1 MATSK
6 SSETARA
13 ARPKAAAPAVA
24 PAALLPSRTRLV
36 QYKDYRKVLR
46 TLSDLGGPFDEPVV
60 ATSIAEEAIGKL
72 LAGGWNMLAC
82 KPLPFTSQG
91 IPFMWTF
98 GEPEDT
104 KDWDALTGIRFWTR
118 TIAAGAAAI
127 PPHVTARGAA
137 AEMVEMG
144 ENGWF
149 LWEDAPLALD
159 SGGLV
164 SVSIWVK

>member
-1 MATSK
+1 MSTSK
-6 SSETARA
+6 ASETARA
-13 ARPKAAAPAVA
+13 ARPKAAGVTVA

-60 ATSIAEEAIGKL
+60 ATSIAEEAIGKT
-72 LAGGWNMLAC
+72 LAAGWNLLTC
-82 KPLPFTSQG
+82 KPLPFTGQG

-98 GEPEDT
+98 GEPENP

-118 TIAAGAAAI
+118 TIAAGAAAM

-137 AEMVEMG
+137 AEMVEMT
-144 ENGWF
+144 EYGWF

-159 SGGLV
+159 GGGMV
-164 SVSIWVK
+164 VVSIWVK